1 VQTNHQK
8 IFKMK
13 KLIIFS
19 TTLLITIQ
27 MAFCQMGALK
37 GSGKIVTK
45 TFAYQDFD
53 RLQLND
59 LDGKI
64 EVEVGTHYS
73 IRISIDDNLEPL
85 LVVTQSHK
93 TLTIALNKN
102 ENNRRYVENA
112 NIKISIS
119 VPALNGVVHNGN
131 SDAII
136 TGLKNNN
143 FSAKST
149 GNGNLILTG
158 TADNIEI
165 EKAGN
170 GNVDAAKLIVKN
182 AKIVSVGN
190 GDVKVNAND
199 IFTAD
204 GTGNGDI
211 INKGKAK
218 PSANS
223 KQKGNGE
230 IISN

>member
-1 VQTNHQK
+1 
-8 IFKMK
+8 MK
-13 KLIIFS
+13 KLFIFS
-19 TTLLITIQ
+19 ATLIVTIQ

-45 TFAYQDFD
+45 TFSYQDFD
-53 RLQLND
+53 NIQLND

-64 EVEVGTHYS
+64 EVEVGKAYA
-73 IRISIDDNLEPL
+73 IKISIDDNLEPFL
-85 LVVTQSHK
+85 TVSEANK
-93 TLTIALNKN
+93 TLTVALNKN
-102 ENNRRYVENA
+102 ENNRRYVENT

-119 VPALNGVVHNGN
+119 VPVLNGVVHNGN

-149 GNGNLILTG
+149 GNGNLIVSG
-158 TADNIEI
+158 TAVNIEI
-165 EKAGN
+165 EKTGN
-170 GNVDAAKLIVKN
+170 GNVEAAKLMVNN
-182 AKIVSVGN
+182 ANVISVGN
-190 GDVKVNAND
+190 GDVKVNASE
-199 IFTAD
+199 IFRAN

-230 IISN
+230 ILNN

>member
-1 VQTNHQK
+1 
-8 IFKMK
+8 MK

-19 TTLLITIQ
+19 TTLLLTIQ

-37 GSGKIVTK
+37 GSGKIITK
-45 TFAYQDFD
+45 TFTYQDFNKI
-53 RLQLND
+53 QLND
-59 LDGKI
+59 LDGRV
-64 EVEVGTHYS
+64 EVEVGKPYS
-73 IRISIDDNLEPL
+73 IKISIDDNLEPL
-85 LVVTQSHK
+85 LTVSENNK
-93 TLTIALNKN
+93 TLTVALNKN
-102 ENNRRYVENA
+102 ENNKRYVENT
-112 NIKISIS
+112 NIKITIS
-119 VPALNGVVHNGN
+119 VPAINGVVHNGN
-131 SDAII
+131 SDAFI

-170 GNVDAAKLIVKN
+170 GNVEAAKLLVNN
-182 AKIVSVGN
+182 ANVVSIGN
-190 GDVKVNAND
+190 GDVKVNASETFSAN
-199 IFTAD
+199 

-211 INKGKAK
+211 INKGSAK

-230 IISN
+230 IINN